1 MRLPRRRVMLAD
13 PRLAEAELI
22 RPAELLQIP
31 LMPVVQG
38 ALGRMRRH
46 REESVIHASLLRRR
60 GVLRPAA
67 GGISYRN
74 RRLSMTS
81 PIAEAPVPAAQKWA
95 ITFTVMVVA
104 FMQILDTSVT
114 NVILPHLQGSL
125 SAGLDE
131 ASWVITSYLAA
142 NAVVIPATGWLTG
155 LFGRKRFFMICA
167 TVFVISS
174 FVSGAAPDLTT
185 LIAARIFQGLG
196 GGPIIPLSQAILWE
210 IFPFHQRGLA
220 MAVWGVGFI
229 LGPILGPTVGGYLAD
244 EWSWRWIF
252 YINLPVG
259 IVGFLL
265 ASACLFDPPYL
276 RKVARIDWWGLG
288 LMVAGFG
295 CLQLVLDRG
304 EREDWFDSS
313 TIVALTVVA
322 VCALAGFLVR
332 ELMATDPI
340 LDLAVFTDRNFATA
354 ALLISIV
361 GFGMFSGMLL
371 VAVFTQKL
379 LGYDAWTSG
388 LVLAPGGLGNIFSL
402 FASGLVTRIDQRL
415 MLAFGCLLNAVSLYM
430 MTSLTLGMDYWALAM
445 PRFIQG
451 FAVGFIFVP
460 LSTLALAT
468 IRRDKLVNATAV
480 YGMLRN
486 LGGSVG
492 IAVVTTLLAQR
503 SQFHQST
510 LVSHV
515 NVWDPETLERLRRWV
530 SHFAAKGSDS
540 FTAERQAITMVYRET
555 LDQAQLLAYTDDFW
569 LLAVMFAAVSIFLP
583 FMRRIR
589 LDRPSSTGAADA
601 ERSPVRAVEE
611 GSV

>member
-1 MRLPRRRVMLAD
+1 V
-13 PRLAEAELI
+13 
-22 RPAELLQIP
+22 
-31 LMPVVQG
+31 
-38 ALGRMRRH
+38 
-46 REESVIHASLLRRR
+46 
-60 GVLRPAA
+60 
-67 GGISYRN
+67 
-74 RRLSMTS
+74 TS
-81 PIAEAPVPAAQKWA
+81 PETTDAAPISPARKWA

-114 NVILPHLQGSL
+114 NVVLPHLQGSL

-131 ASWVITSYLAA
+131 VSWVITSYLAA
-142 NAVVIPATGWLTG
+142 NAVVIPATGWLSS
-155 LFGRKRFFMICA
+155 LFGRKRFFLICS
-167 TVFVISS
+167 TVFVVSS
-174 FVSGAAPDLTT
+174 FASGAAPDLTT
-185 LIAARIFQGLG
+185 LIVARIFQGLG

-259 IVGFLL
+259 IVGFLM
-265 ASACLFDPPYL
+265 ASAFLFDPPYL
-276 RKVARIDWWGLG
+276 RRAGRTDWPGLG

-295 CLQLVLDRG
+295 GLQLVLDRG
-304 EREDWFDSS
+304 EREDWFGSS
-313 TIVALTVVA
+313 MIVTLTIVA
-322 VCALAGFLVR
+322 VCALVGFLVR
-332 ELMATDPI
+332 ELVASDPI
-340 LDLAVFTDRNFATA
+340 LDLTVFADRNFAA
-354 ALLISIV
+354 GAMLICIV

-402 FASGLVTRIDQRL
+402 FASGIVTRVDQRL
-415 MLAFGCLLNAVSLYM
+415 MLAFGCLLNAISLYM
-430 MTSLTLGMDYWALAM
+430 MTSLTLGMDYWALAL

-486 LGGSVG
+486 VGGSVG

-503 SQFHQST
+503 SQFHQAT
-510 LVSHV
+510 LASHITA
-515 NVWDPETLERLRRWV
+515 WDPETRARLLRWA
-530 SHFAAKGSDS
+530 SHFSVQGNDA
-540 FTAERQAITMVYRET
+540 FTAERRAVAMLYRET
-555 LDQAQLLAYTDDFW
+555 VEQAQLLAYADDFW
-569 LLAVMFAAVSIFLP
+569 LLAVMFAVVPLFLP
-583 FMRRIR
+583 FMRRVR
-589 LDRPSSTGAADA
+589 MQPASSTSA
-601 ERSPVRAVEE
+601 ERSPVPVEE
-611 GSV
+611 GVA

>member
-1 MRLPRRRVMLAD
+1 MTTASVVETPG
-13 PRLAEAELI
+13 I
-22 RPAELLQIP
+22 PA
-31 LMPVVQG
+31 
-38 ALGRMRRH
+38 
-46 REESVIHASLLRRR
+46 
-60 GVLRPAA
+60 
-67 GGISYRN
+67 
-74 RRLSMTS
+74 T
-81 PIAEAPVPAAQKWA
+81 QKWA

-104 FMQILDTSVT
+104 FMQILDTSVA

-131 ASWVITSYLAA
+131 VSWVITSYLAA
-142 NAVVIPATGWLTG
+142 NAVVIPATGWLVG
-155 LFGRKRFFMICA
+155 LFGRRRFFLIC
-167 TVFVISS
+167 TTLFVVSS

-185 LIAARIFQGLG
+185 LIVARIFQGLG

-210 IFPFHQRGLA
+210 IFPFQQRGLA

-259 IVGFLL
+259 FIGFVL

-313 TIVALTVVA
+313 TIIALAVVA
-322 VCALAGFLVR
+322 VCALASFLVR

-340 LDLAVFTDRNFATA
+340 LDLAVFADRNFATA

-379 LGYDAWTSG
+379 LGYDAWTAG
-388 LVLAPGGLGNIFSL
+388 LVLAPGGLGNVFSL
-402 FASGLVTRIDQRL
+402 IASGLVTRIDQRL
-415 MLAFGCLLNAVSLYM
+415 MLAFGCLLNAASLYM
-430 MTSLTLGMDYWALAM
+430 MTSLTLGMDYWALAL

-480 YGMLRN
+480 YGVLRN

-492 IAVVTTLLAQR
+492 IALVTTLLAQR
-503 SQFHQST
+503 SQFHQAT
-510 LVSHV
+510 LASHITP
-515 NVWDPETLERLRRWV
+515 WDLETRARLTQWA
-530 SHFAAKGSDS
+530 SHFVTHGSD
-540 FTAERQAITMVYRET
+540 
-555 LDQAQLLAYTDDFW
+555 
-569 LLAVMFAAVSIFLP
+569 
-583 FMRRIR
+583 
-589 LDRPSSTGAADA
+589 G
-601 ERSPVRAVEE
+601 
-611 GSV
+611 

>member
-1 MRLPRRRVMLAD
+1 VKAGV
-13 PRLAEAELI
+13 A
-22 RPAELLQIP
+22 PAP
-31 LMPVVQG
+31 D
-38 ALGRMRRH
+38 
-46 REESVIHASLLRRR
+46 
-60 GVLRPAA
+60 AA
-67 GGISYRN
+67 PIS
-74 RRLSMTS
+74 
-81 PIAEAPVPAAQKWA
+81 AARKWA

-114 NVILPHLQGSL
+114 NVVLPHLQGSL

-131 ASWVITSYLAA
+131 VSWVITSYLAA
-142 NAVVIPATGWLTG
+142 NAVVIPATGWLVG
-155 LFGRKRFFMICA
+155 LMGRKRFFLLCA
-167 TVFVISS
+167 TLFTVSS
-174 FVSGAAPDLTT
+174 FLSGAAPDLTT
-185 LIAARIFQGLG
+185 LIIARIFQGLG

-244 EWSWRWIF
+244 ELSWRWIF

-259 IVGFLL
+259 ILGFAM
-265 ASACLFDPPYL
+265 ASVFLFDPPYL
-276 RKVARIDWWGLG
+276 RKHARIDWWGLG
-288 LMVAGFG
+288 LMVLGFG

-304 EREDWFDSS
+304 EREEWFDSS
-313 TIVALTVVA
+313 TIVTMSIVA
-322 VCALAGFLVR
+322 VCALAAFLVR
-332 ELMATDPI
+332 ELTTSDPI
-340 LDLAVFTDRNFATA
+340 LDLSVFRDRNFAA
-354 ALLISIV
+354 GVILISIV

-402 FASGLVTRIDQRL
+402 FASGIVTRVDQRL

-430 MTSLTLGMDYWALAM
+430 MTDLTPSMDYWALAF

-460 LSTLALAT
+460 LSTMTLAT

-480 YGMLRN
+480 YGMMRN
-486 LGGSVG
+486 VGGSIG

-503 SQFHQST
+503 SQMHQST
-510 LVSHV
+510 LVSHITL
-515 NVWDPETLERLRRWV
+515 WDDETRARLAHWAT
-530 SHFAAKGSDS
+530 HFAMQGTDA
-540 FTAERQAITMVYRET
+540 FTAERRAVAMLYRET
-555 LDQAQLLAYTDDFW
+555 VTQAQLLAYVDDFW
-569 LLAVMFAAVSIFLP
+569 LLALMFAAMPLVLP

-589 LDRPSSTGAADA
+589 LDPAAA
-601 ERSPVRAVEE
+601 AAPKAAAPAVEE
-611 GSV
+611 GVT

>member
-1 MRLPRRRVMLAD
+1 MTP
-13 PRLAEAELI
+13 P
-22 RPAELLQIP
+22 IP
-31 LMPVVQG
+31 DAP
-38 ALGRMRRH
+38 
-46 REESVIHASLLRRR
+46 
-60 GVLRPAA
+60 
-67 GGISYRN
+67 
-74 RRLSMTS
+74 
-81 PIAEAPVPAAQKWA
+81 PVPSAQKWA

-114 NVILPHLQGSL
+114 NVVLPHLQGSL

-131 ASWVITSYLAA
+131 VSWVITSYLAA
-142 NAVVIPATGWLTG
+142 NAVVIPATGWLVG
-155 LFGRKRFFMICA
+155 LFGRKRFFLIC
-167 TVFVISS
+167 TTLFVVSS
-174 FVSGAAPDLTT
+174 FLSGAAPDLTT
-185 LIAARIFQGLG
+185 LIIARIFQGLG

-259 IVGFLL
+259 IVGFLM
-265 ASACLFDPPYL
+265 AGAFLFDPPYL
-276 RKVARIDWWGLG
+276 RKVGRIDWWGLG

-304 EREDWFDSS
+304 EREDWFDSTAIVTL
-313 TIVALTVVA
+313 TIVAI
-322 VCALAGFLVR
+322 CALVGFLIR
-332 ELMATDPI
+332 ELTASDPI
-340 LDLAVFTDRNFATA
+340 LDLTVFTDRNFATGA
-354 ALLISIV
+354 SLISIV

-388 LVLAPGGLGNIFSL
+388 LVLAPGGLGNVFSL
-402 FASGLVTRIDQRL
+402 FASGIVTRVDQRW

-430 MTSLTLGMDYWALAM
+430 MTSLTLGMDYWALAL

-460 LSTLALAT
+460 LSTLTLAT
-468 IRRDKLVNATAV
+468 IQRHKLVNATAV

-492 IAVVTTLLAQR
+492 IALTTTLLAQR
-503 SQFHQST
+503 SQFHQAT
-510 LVSHV
+510 LVSHITA
-515 NVWDPETLERLRRWV
+515 WDPETHARLGRWTT
-530 SHFAAKGSDS
+530 HFATLGSDV
-540 FTAERQAITMVYRET
+540 FTAERQAVLMLYRET
-555 LDQAQLLAYTDDFW
+555 VAQAQLLAYADDFW
-569 LLAVMFAAVSIFLP
+569 LLAVMFAVVPFFLP
-583 FMRRIR
+583 LMQRIR
-589 LDRPSSTGAADA
+589 LQPMKSAEAKAAEPA
-601 ERSPVRAVEE
+601 SAHAME
-611 GSV
+611 

>member
-1 MRLPRRRVMLAD
+1 MTPPAPDAPSIPPARR
-13 PRLAEAELI
+13 
-22 RPAELLQIP
+22 
-31 LMPVVQG
+31 
-38 ALGRMRRH
+38 
-46 REESVIHASLLRRR
+46 
-60 GVLRPAA
+60 
-67 GGISYRN
+67 
-74 RRLSMTS
+74 
-81 PIAEAPVPAAQKWA
+81 WA
-95 ITFTVMVVA
+95 ITFTGMVAA

-131 ASWVITSYLAA
+131 VSWVITSYLAA
-142 NAVVIPATGWLTG
+142 NAVIIPATGWLTG
-155 LFGRKRFFMICA
+155 LFGRKRFFLICA
-167 TVFVISS
+167 TVFVASS

-185 LIAARIFQGLG
+185 LIVARILQGLG
-196 GGPIIPLSQAILWE
+196 GGPIIPISQAILWE

-259 IVGFLL
+259 IVGFFM
-265 ASACLFDPPYL
+265 ASVFMFDPPYL
-276 RKVARIDWWGLG
+276 RKVTRIDWWGLG
-288 LMVAGFG
+288 LMVAGFA

-313 TIVALTVVA
+313 TIVALTIVA
-322 VCALAGFLVR
+322 VCSLAGFLVR

-340 LDLAVFTDRNFATA
+340 LDLAVFADRNFATA
-354 ALLISIV
+354 AFLISIV

-402 FASGLVTRIDQRL
+402 FASGMVTRVDQRL
-415 MLAFGCLLNAVSLYM
+415 MLGFGCLLNAASLYM
-430 MTSLTLGMDYWALAM
+430 MTSLTLGMDYWALAL

-468 IRRDKLVNATAV
+468 IRRDKLVNAAAA

-503 SQFHQST
+503 SQLHQTT
-510 LVSHV
+510 LVSHITA
-515 NVWDPETLERLRRWV
+515 WDPATVERLARCAT
-530 SHFAAKGSDS
+530 HFMTAGSDT
-540 FTAERQAITMVYRET
+540 FTAERQAVAMLYRET
-555 LDQAQLLAYTDDFW
+555 VAQAQLLAYADDFW
-569 LLAVMFAAVSIFLP
+569 LLAVMFTAVPLILP

-589 LDRPSSTGAADA
+589 LGSRGAAGA
-601 ERSPVRAVEE
+601 QATERSPARAVE
-611 GSV
+611 GNAL

>member
-1 MRLPRRRVMLAD
+1 MTP
-13 PRLAEAELI
+13 
-22 RPAELLQIP
+22 PAP
-31 LMPVVQG
+31 
-38 ALGRMRRH
+38 
-46 REESVIHASLLRRR
+46 
-60 GVLRPAA
+60 
-67 GGISYRN
+67 
-74 RRLSMTS
+74 
-81 PIAEAPVPAAQKWA
+81 EAPVVSPARKWA

-155 LFGRKRFFMICA
+155 VFGRKRFFMICA

-185 LIAARIFQGLG
+185 LIVARIFQGLG

-210 IFPFHQRGLA
+210 IFPFQQRGLA

-259 IVGFLL
+259 IVGFFM
-265 ASACLFDPPYL
+265 AGAFLFDPPYL
-276 RKVARIDWWGLG
+276 RRALRIDWWGLA
-288 LMVAGFG
+288 LMIAGFG
-295 CLQLVLDRG
+295 CLQLLLDRG
-304 EREDWFDSS
+304 ERADWFESS
-313 TIVALTVVA
+313 TIVVLAFVA
-322 VCALAGFLVR
+322 VAALVGFIIR
-332 ELMATDPI
+332 ELTTSEPI
-340 LDLAVFTDRNFATA
+340 LDLTVFTDRNFAAGATLSA
-354 ALLISIV
+354 VI
-361 GFGMFSGMLL
+361 GFGTFAGMLL
-371 VAVFTQKL
+371 VAIFTQKL

-388 LVLAPGGLGNIFSL
+388 LVLAPGGLGNVFSL
-402 FASGLVTRIDQRL
+402 FASGVVTRVDQRA

-430 MTSLTLGMDYWALAM
+430 MTTLTLGMDYWALAL

-451 FAVGFIFVP
+451 FAAGFIYVP
-460 LSTLALAT
+460 LSTLTLAT
-468 IRRDKLVNATAV
+468 VRRDKLVNATAL
-480 YGMLRN
+480 YSMARN

-503 SQFHQST
+503 SQFHQTT

-515 NVWDPETLERLRRWV
+515 TAWDPATRERLTRWV
-530 SHFAAKGSDS
+530 GHFMNRGSDA
-540 FTAERQAITMVYRET
+540 FTAERQAIAMIYRET
-555 LDQAQLLAYTDDFW
+555 MAQAQLLAYADDFW
-569 LLAVMFAAVSIFLP
+569 LLAAMFAAVPLLLP

-589 LDRPSSTGAADA
+589 MAPTTPATAPAGQRAAA
-601 ERSPVRAVEE
+601 PAVEE
-611 GSV
+611 KIG

>member
-1 MRLPRRRVMLAD
+1 MTPPV
-13 PRLAEAELI
+13 AEAVPI
-22 RPAELLQIP
+22 S
-31 LMPVVQG
+31 PV
-38 ALGRMRRH
+38 
-46 REESVIHASLLRRR
+46 
-60 GVLRPAA
+60 
-67 GGISYRN
+67 
-74 RRLSMTS
+74 
-81 PIAEAPVPAAQKWA
+81 QKWA

-131 ASWVITSYLAA
+131 VSWVITSYLAA
-142 NAVVIPATGWLTG
+142 NAIVIPASGWLAG
-155 LFGRKRFFMICA
+155 LFGRKRFFLICA
-167 TVFVISS
+167 TLFVVGS
-174 FVSGAAPDLTT
+174 FASGAAPDATT
-185 LIAARIFQGLG
+185 LIIARIFQGLG

-210 IFPFHQRGLA
+210 IFPFHQRGMA
-220 MAVWGVGFI
+220 MSVWGLDFI
-229 LGPILGPTVGGYLAD
+229 FGPILGPTVGGYLAD
-244 EWSWRWIF
+244 QWSWRWIF

-259 IVGFLL
+259 ILGFFL
-265 ASACLFDPPYL
+265 ASVFLFDPPYL
-276 RKVARIDWWGLG
+276 RRAARIDWWGLG

-313 TIVALTVVA
+313 TIVALAVVA
-322 VCALAGFLVR
+322 FCALAGFLVR

-340 LDLAVFTDRNFATA
+340 LDLAVFADRNFATA

-415 MLAFGCLLNAVSLYM
+415 MLAFGCLLNAASLYM
-430 MTSLTLGMDYWALAM
+430 MTSLTLGMDYWALAL

-480 YGMLRN
+480 YGVLRN

-492 IAVVTTLLAQR
+492 IALVTTLLAQR
-503 SQFHQST
+503 SQFHQAT
-510 LVSHV
+510 LASHITP
-515 NVWDPETLERLRRWV
+515 WDPETRARLTHWA
-530 SHFAAKGSDS
+530 SHFVTHGSDG
-540 FTAERQAITMVYRET
+540 FTDERRAVAMLYRDTVE
-555 LDQAQLLAYTDDFW
+555 QAQLLAYADDFW
-569 LLAVMFAAVSIFLP
+569 LLAVMFAAVPLILP
-583 FMRRIR
+583 FMRRVR
-589 LDRPSSTGAADA
+589 LGTPSPTGAAA
-601 ERSPVRAVEE
+601 TEPARAHADSGRYEP
-611 GSV
+611 